1 MQTHFWKNYLVSF
14 ESSFEA
20 TDTMVSDL
28 RKSKKSQ
35 HILQLFSKVKW
46 ILKFTLQ
53 ALKVSTF
60 GHFLYEVFL
69 FIRPEKI
76 WYNFFTVSV

>member
-28 RKSKKSQ
+28 RKSKKSP
-35 HILQLFSKVKW
+35 HILQLFSKVKMNFKIHITSIKGFHIW
-46 ILKFTLQ
+46 
-53 ALKVSTF
+53 A
-60 GHFLYEVFL
+60 L
-69 FIRPEKI
+69 FIR
-76 WYNFFTVSV
+76 SVFVYKTRKNMV